1 MFDVMDSL
9 VFIFTN
15 KVISYV
21 TYQTLGVS
29 IFIYL
34 CPKNNNQICQ
44 KVVQAKNDII
54 IYHADF
60 SQKSKIIQSELFVF
74 RNIS

>member
-1 MFDVMDSL
+1 MFNVMASL

-34 CPKNNNQICQ
+34 CPKNKNQMCQ
-44 KVVQAKNDII
+44 KVV
-54 IYHADF
+54 
-60 SQKSKIIQSELFVF
+60 
-74 RNIS
+74 